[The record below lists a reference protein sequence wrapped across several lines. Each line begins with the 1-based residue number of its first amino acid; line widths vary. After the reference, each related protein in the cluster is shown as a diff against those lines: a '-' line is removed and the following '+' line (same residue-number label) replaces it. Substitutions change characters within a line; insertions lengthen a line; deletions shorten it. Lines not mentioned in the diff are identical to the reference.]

1 MITQQ
6 RGIDPLSADP
16 CPSPQATTYLG
27 NPILRERTT
36 RLTDEEGF
44 LLTITIEDAIGAYL
58 QEQRKNGRRRKTLQW
73 HQTALGFLQQYL
85 VKERHLCFLAQL
97 TQSEVRGWL
106 TFLRISASCAETPRR
121 ASTIATY
128 GRSARA
134 FCHWAVQSG
143 YLEQTPITRGILPKG
158 GKKRLEVIE
167 PDLFERLLLAC
178 RPGASSGASG
188 EYIAARNRTLLWIF
202 FDTGMRVSELC
213 GLRVGDVDRE
223 QRRLRL
229 GEQGH
234 ERWLTLSPDG
244 WYQLLSYL
252 EQYRLKAGGRG
263 KGQDEET
270 PLFLSETY
278 EPLTSNALTLVFHRL
293 SKRTGITQQR
303 ITPSLLRDS
312 FAIQYLQAGG
322 EPATLRALLGLKDR
336 GALNRY
342 ERFLVQSM
350 EPQEQKEPTEGDVS
364 RSSAVPHKRKRRR
377 RRASAPGT
385 RSHLHPEASKMY
397 RPGKKKPANNAA
409 RDP

>member
-1 MITQQ
+1 M
-6 RGIDPLSADP
+6 
-16 CPSPQATTYLG
+16 
-27 NPILRERTT
+27 
-36 RLTDEEGF
+36 
-44 LLTITIEDAIGAYL
+44 TIEDAISAYL
-58 QEQRKNGRRRKTLQW
+58 REQRIRGCRRKTLEW

-85 VKERHLCFLAQL
+85 REERHLCFLAQL

-106 TFLRISASCAETPRR
+106 TFLRASASLTGATRR
-121 ASTIATY
+121 VSTIATY

-134 FCHWAVQSG
+134 FCHWAVRNG

-158 GKKRLEVIE
+158 GKKRLEVLE
-167 PDLFERLLLAC
+167 RDVLERLLLAC

-188 EYIAARNRTLLWIF
+188 EYLAARNRTLLWIF
-202 FDTGMRVSELC
+202 FDTGMRASELC
-213 GLRVGDVDRE
+213 GLRVGDVDYE
-223 QRRLRL
+223 QRRLRI

-234 ERWLTLSPDG
+234 ERWLTLSSDG
-244 WYQLLSYL
+244 WNQLFSYL
-252 EQYRLKAGGRG
+252 EQYRLKAGVRG

-293 SKRTGITQQR
+293 SKRTGITQR

-336 GALNRY
+336 GALHRY